1 MPIHDPVLKGT
12 VVKNGRHGCS
22 RVLSMS
28 RSTHTYVAVVDDDE
42 NLCRSS
48 GRLLRAVGLF
58 PVSYPWAEAFL
69 PDTERPYFDCLVL
82 DVRLGGMSGIEL
94 RPRLNEMGPTS
105 PLFSTQLTLILWTR
119 SAPRKSVVRRTY
131 AKRSQEN
138 WS

>member
-1 MPIHDPVLKGT
+1 
-12 VVKNGRHGCS
+12 
-22 RVLSMS
+22 MS

-48 GRLLRAVGLF
+48 GRLLRAAGLF

-94 RPRLNEMGPTS
+94 RQRLNEMGPTS

-119 SAPRKSVVRRTY
+119 SAPRKWLSGVLTQNGVRRTGLECDPPGNS
-131 AKRSQEN
+131 A
-138 WS
+138 